1 MSVLSNI
8 NPNFPLPG
16 IDQSTKGFRDN
27 FATAKQEIENLQA
40 KQIQFFGDVVS
51 APVEIGTGRG
61 ILSINTTVLFHNVAV
76 TGNNHSLLWNYDGTI
91 TSSNVYY
98 DTNNVRI
105 GIETTTPRGSLDA
118 APGTVFLGTNNVLVI
133 TSTSANATVGTTTPT
148 GLQLGTNNVPRIYI
162 DSTGKVGINVIP
174 DRTLDVL
181 GNNYDVARFTST
193 LNNTDVAVRLR
204 TAQVNS
210 SVAWTVENENNYA
223 GGIRADKNGF
233 VSLHAGESPGSGM
246 QNGSRALVINP
257 VNQYIGIGT
266 DTPYSRLEVHGNLH
280 VYGSV
285 IVGSSTPTLLGSRG
299 GNAALANLITLL
311 AQAGLIN
318 DGTSP

>member
-16 IDQSTKGFRDN
+16 IDQSSKGLRDN
-27 FATAKQEIENLQA
+27 FARAKQEIENLQSR
-40 KQIQFFGDVVS
+40 QIQLYGDVVS
-51 APVEIGTGRG
+51 EPVPIGSGSG
-61 ILSINTTVLFHNVAV
+61 IFSINTTVLFHNVAV
-76 TGNNHSLLWNYDGTI
+76 SGNNHSFLWNHDGSI
-91 TSSNVYY
+91 NSSSVYY
-98 DTNNVRI
+98 DSGNVRVGI
-105 GIETTTPRGSLDA
+105 GTSTPRGDLDIA
-118 APGTVFLGTNNVLVI
+118 SGNLYLGTNNVLVI
-133 TSTSANATVGTTTPT
+133 TSTSSNAVISTTTAT
-148 GLQLGTNNVPRIYI
+148 DLQLGTHGVTRLYI
-162 DSTGKVGINVIP
+162 DSSGQVGINVIP
-174 DRTLDVL
+174 NRTFEVL
-181 GNNYDVARFTST
+181 SNEYDVSRFTST
-193 LNNTDVAVRLR
+193 LDNTDVAVRLR
-204 TAQVNS
+204 TAQINS

-266 DTPYSRLEVHGNLH
+266 ATPLSRLELHGNLH
-280 VYGSV
+280 VYGS
-285 IVGSSTPTLLGSRG
+285 ILVGSSTPTLLGSRG

-311 AQAGLIN
+311 TQAGLIN